1 MVKRLRLLETM
12 VTRRTKYE
20 GDHPFPYKWTPSAL
34 ISMQKMTRH
43 CYVTILLHKTWSS
56 ERSKKIRNSNRFD
69 RKSRKRTNR
78 WVTASAKISVQI
90 FWITQFKSSFYRVFV
105 NEDRPLLQTRTIT
118 DISNWNELDT
128 PFYRVPVCTH
138 FADNA
143 WFPEWLGQSE
153 TDGRE
158 HINILSKFVK
168 IQSGF
173 KLWKRENVSSKDFFK
188 RVSF

>member
-1 MVKRLRLLETM
+1 MLSLGYLWCDLQPMTKSLRLLETL
-12 VTRRTKYE
+12 VTRGTKYE
-20 GDHPFPYKWTPSAL
+20 RDHAFAYTWTPSAS
-34 ISMQKMTRH
+34 ISMQKMTRN
-43 CYVTILLHKTWSS
+43 CYVTILLHKTWLS

-69 RKSRKRTNR
+69 RKTRKLTTR
-78 WVTASAKISVQI
+78 WVTASAKIAAQI
-90 FWITQFKSSFYRVFV
+90 FWITQFKFSFYRVFV

-153 TDGRE
+153 IDGRE
-158 HINILSKFVK
+158 HINVLWKFVK
-168 IQSGF
+168 IQSG
-173 KLWKRENVSSKDFFK
+173 SSC
-188 RVSF
+188 SNAG